1 MTMQLKHPFTQQTR
15 ELFRDAQWTWF
26 NCCGNNMVELNHTV
40 GRVSNSPVNA
50 SPLCRGCHSHVGHSN
65 EEEKALF
72 KKTLKYLAQRSYEFT
87 DEDRA
92 FMDSSA
98 ACREAL
104 LELSK

>member
-1 MTMQLKHPFTQQTR
+1 MKLRNPFSQDTR
-15 ELFRDAQWTWF
+15 ELFFDSRYTCF
-26 NCCGNNMVELNHTV
+26 MCGGNQMIELNHTA
-40 GRVSNSPVNA
+40 GRVSDSPVNA
-50 SPLCRGCHSHVGHSN
+50 SPLCRECHSHVGHHH

-72 KKTLKYLAQRSYEFT
+72 KKTLKYLAQRGYEFT

-92 FMDSSA
+92 FMDSSV